1 MTEPDVALTD
11 YGLAVECAIFAW
23 LVCRRGERGSEL
35 HVWVVVFFASLAL
48 ASLCGGTVHGFF
60 LDEASYGNAVLW
72 PLSLLAIGV
81 TALSGWAIG
90 AKLVLAP
97 GAARWILR
105 AALLQLVVYGVIVLL
120 VSDAFWVA
128 MICYLPAALFLV
140 VAFVVARRRPG
151 MESASFGAWG
161 LVLTFVAAAF
171 QQLNISIHPVYFNHN
186 ALYHAVQAVALGLIF
201 VGYRDPLVAGV
212 GFREN
217 DSSR

>member
-23 LVCRRGERGSEL
+23 LVYRRGARGSAL
-35 HVWVVVFFASLAL
+35 HFWVVVFFASLAL

-72 PLSLLAIGV
+72 PLSLLAIGA
-81 TALSGWAIG
+81 TALAGWAIG
-90 AKLVLAP
+90 AKLTLAR
-97 GAARWILR
+97 GVARWVLR
-105 AALLQLVVYGVIVLL
+105 AASLQLVVYGAIVLL

-128 MICYLPAALFLV
+128 IVCYLPAALFLL
-140 VAFVVARRRPG
+140 VAFVLAARRPG
-151 MESASFGAWG
+151 MESAWFGAVG
-161 LVLTFVAAAF
+161 LILTFAAAAF
-171 QQLNISIHPVYFNHN
+171 QQLHISVHPVYFNHN
-186 ALYHAVQAVALGLIF
+186 ALYHTVQAVALGLIF

-212 GFREN
+212 GFRED